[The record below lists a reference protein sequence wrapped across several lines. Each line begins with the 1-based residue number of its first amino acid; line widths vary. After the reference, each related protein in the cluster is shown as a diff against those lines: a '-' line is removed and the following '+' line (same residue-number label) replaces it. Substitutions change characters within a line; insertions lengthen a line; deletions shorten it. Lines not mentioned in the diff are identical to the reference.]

1 VSEFVRRRMMG
12 KPVVSRSDLQMI
24 NEVRRLGGLQ
34 KHLAAVYPNHKVAFG
49 TVLNRIIDVREHL
62 R

>member
-1 VSEFVRRRMMG
+1 MMG